1 MTAPEPPSEDI
12 LSRFLLF
19 LQVEK
24 RLASN
29 SVQAYGRD
37 MGKFLLFLKRD
48 KISWEKAGEADLV
61 RFIHHESCSGL
72 AARSLARLISALKA
86 FYKYLILD
94 GKLRINPTI
103 HLTSPKAWLSLPRY
117 LTVKEVQTLLDQ
129 PDLEDVC
136 GIRNRAMIEVMYA
149 AGLRVS
155 ELVHLKIADVHLHD
169 GFLLCRGKG
178 GRERIVPLGKSA
190 VEAVKKYLDQSRPR
204 LLRMPGE
211 DLFLSRRGEALTR
224 QGFWKML
231 RQYGVKADLGSK
243 ISPHILRHTFA
254 THLLER
260 GADLRS
266 VQLMLGHS
274 DITTTQIYTHVSRE
288 RLRRVYDK
296 FHPRA

>member
-29 SVQAYGRD
+29 SIQAYGRD
-37 MGKFLLFLKRD
+37 IGKFLLFLKRD
-48 KISWEKAGEADLV
+48 KISWEKADEADLV

-211 DLFLSRRGEALTR
+211 DLFLSRRGEAFTR

>member
-37 MGKFLLFLKRD
+37 IGKFLLFLKRD
-48 KISWEKAGEADLV
+48 KISWEKADEADLV

-211 DLFLSRRGEALTR
+211 DLFLSRRGEAFTR